1 MVRLRTRAQH
11 IKVKLT
17 RTKLTKGKP
26 TKDKHTR
33 VKPTKAKP
41 MLRATP
47 KAKPTPKD
55 RPTTRAMV
63 KGMIKVTA
71 RDTIKALSL
80 SANRKEGIHQTDP
93 QLSDK
98 DAAV

>member
-1 MVRLRTRAQH
+1 MVRLKTRAQH
-11 IKVKLT
+11 IKVKRT
-17 RTKLTKGKP
+17 RTKLTKDKP

-33 VKPTKAKP
+33 VKPTKVKP

-47 KAKPTPKD
+47 KVKPTPMD
-55 RPTTRAMV
+55 RPMV

-71 RDTIKALSL
+71 RDTTKALSL
-80 SANRKEGIHQTDP
+80 SVNRKEGIHQTDP

>member
-1 MVRLRTRAQH
+1 
-11 IKVKLT
+11 
-17 RTKLTKGKP
+17 
-26 TKDKHTR
+26 
-33 VKPTKAKP
+33 

-47 KAKPTPKD
+47 KVKPTPKD
-55 RPTTRAMV
+55 RLTTRAMV

-71 RDTIKALSL
+71 RDTTKSLSL
-80 SANRKEGIHQTDP
+80 SVNRKEEIHQTDP